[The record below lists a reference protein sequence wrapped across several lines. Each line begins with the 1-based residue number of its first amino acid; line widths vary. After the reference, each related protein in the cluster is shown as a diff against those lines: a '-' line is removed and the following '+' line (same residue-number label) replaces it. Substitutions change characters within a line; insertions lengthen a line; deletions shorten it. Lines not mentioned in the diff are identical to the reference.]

1 MKGRGALL
9 GPEES
14 GLANGSFGVRGLG
27 LFLLGHGCTGS
38 LRIWCVWW
46 LGPALT
52 KLRWGS
58 FFWVCCFPGGWVL
71 RCVVVRGWCS
81 CPYFENCIVDASIS
95 L

>member
-1 MKGRGALL
+1 VVGGGGRGALL

-14 GLANGSFGVRGLG
+14 GLNPEGFGTVSSRVTVTLG
-27 LFLLGHGCTGS
+27 F
-38 LRIWCVWW
+38 WCGGW

-52 KLRWGS
+52 KLLVGS
-58 FFWVCCFPGGWVL
+58 LSG
-71 RCVVVRGWCS
+71 CVVSLGGGFGGVWWMWSWFS